1 MPGLFPTAIERV
13 VAIVKESTY
22 GVAPDGVTPAQIMRR
37 TKFGI
42 TLSADNYTSNEINST
57 GQVNG
62 IRIGSRKVEGPIS
75 CELSPGTYND
85 LWAAILRSVWQGGD
99 QSQGTPGI
107 LFIPEKP
114 DSNDSF
120 TVEVWDPGIS
130 GSSIYTG
137 CRVTKADVSCPA
149 TGNVTVEFTF
159 TGQNMV
165 TGDEQTFTTL
175 TPASKSEI
183 FAAVSGSLLGF
194 SPDAPDVT
202 QAVADI
208 TAFNFTIDAN
218 ASTQAVVGSNLTP
231 DVFIGRISVSGSFSA
246 IYKNNLWRKSFTDET
261 PFGLS
266 LRFNTDNSVDADYMV
281 FDFPYIKLG
290 SVSDDE
296 GEQSITQQCNFTAL
310 MNPLPEMY
318 GPSSSTIMISDSTI
332 LGGASVPMTGATVD
346 VDATSATVGEVFTA
360 AATVAVTPSNASGIT
375 ITYALSG
382 AGAAGLS
389 VDASGAISGT
399 PTAAGNAVLTATV
412 QDDSQNTETP
422 TATIIVAAS

>member
-13 VAIVKESTY
+13 VSIVKESTY
-22 GVAPDGVTPAQIMRR
+22 GTAPDGATPAQIMRR

-62 IRIGSRKVEGPIS
+62 FRIGSRKVEGPIS

-85 LWAAILRSVWQGGD
+85 LWAALLRNAWTGG
-99 QSQGTPGI
+99 SAASGTPGQ
-107 LFIPEKP
+107 LYIPEKP

-120 TVEVWDPGIS
+120 TIEVWDPAV
-130 GSSIYTG
+130 GSSLYTG

-159 TGQNMV
+159 TGQNMT
-165 TGDEQTFTTL
+165 TGDKQTFTTL
-175 TPASKSEI
+175 TPATKSEI
-183 FAAVSGSLLGF
+183 FAAVSGALTGC
-194 SPDAPDVT
+194 SPDSPDQT
-202 QAVADI
+202 QAIADI

-231 DVFIGRISVSGSFSA
+231 DVFIGRISVTGSFTA
-246 IYKNNLWRKSFTDET
+246 IYQDNTWRTGFTEET

-266 LRFNTDNSVDADYMV
+266 LRFNADNTANADYMM
-281 FDFPYIKLG
+281 FKFPYIKLG

-310 MNPLPEMY
+310 MNPVPETY
-318 GPSSSTIMISDSTI
+318 GPDSSTILIQDSTI
-332 LGGASVPMTGATVD
+332 MGGASVPMTDATVV
-346 VDATSATVGEVFTA
+346 VDSVAATVGVAYTGQ
-360 AATVAVTPSNASGIT
+360 ATVTVTPADATGIT
-375 ITYALSG
+375 MAYALSG
-382 AGAAGLS
+382 DGADGLV
-389 VDASGAISGT
+389 VDDSGAITGA
-399 PTAAGNAVLTATV
+399 PTMAGEATLTVTV
-412 QDDSQNTETP
+412 NDDSGNTKTP
-422 TATIIVAAS
+422 TATITVSAAE

>member
-1 MPGLFPTAIERV
+1 MPGLFPTAIERT

-22 GVAPDGVTPAQIMRR
+22 GIAPDGATPAQIMRR

-62 IRIGSRKVEGPIS
+62 FRIGSRKVEGPIS

-85 LWAAILRSVWQGGD
+85 LWAALLRNAWQGGNQA
-99 QSQGTPGI
+99 QSTPGI
-107 LFIPEKP
+107 LYIPEKP

-120 TVEVWDPGIS
+120 TVEVWDPSIS
-130 GSSIYTG
+130 GSSLYTG

-159 TGQNMV
+159 TGQNMT
-165 TGDEQTFTTL
+165 TGDEQTFTTVI
-175 TPASKSEI
+175 PASKSEI
-183 FAAVSGSLLGF
+183 FAAVSGALLGF
-194 SPDAPDVT
+194 SPDTPDDT
-202 QAVADI
+202 ESVADI

-231 DVFIGRISVSGSFSA
+231 DVFIGRISVSGSFTA
-246 IYKNNLWRKSFTDET
+246 IYKDNVWRKNFTDET

-266 LRFNTDNSVDADYMV
+266 LRFNTDNSADADYMI
-281 FDFPYIKLG
+281 FEFPYIKLG

-310 MNPLPEMY
+310 MNPLPESY
-318 GPSSSTIMISDSTI
+318 GPTSSTIMISDSTI

-346 VDATSATVGEVFTA
+346 VDVTSATVGEVFAA
-360 AATVAVTPSNASGIT
+360 AATVAVTPPNASGI
-375 ITYALSG
+375 IKTYALSG

-389 VDASGAISGT
+389 VDASGAITGT
-399 PTAAGNAVLTATV
+399 PTAAGDAVLTATV
-412 QDDSQNTETP
+412 KDDSNNTETP